1 MSVFDTLDYLKTG
14 NALQQKSYN
23 LLTAHSVLELL
34 SDFDPILVGT
44 IPIDIAIESS
54 DLDIGCYW
62 KDKNGFITTLYK
74 AFSGYQDYSCQELD
88 NGAMEAIV
96 ANFSIDGIAIEI
108 FGQNIPTREQ
118 NGYRH
123 MLIEH
128 RILQVRGAAFREAV
142 VALKKS
148 GIKTEPAFAQLLQI
162 EGDPYQGLL
171 QWEQDSGVL

>member
-14 NALQQKSYN
+14 NALQQKSYG
-23 LLTAHSVLELL
+23 LLTEHRIFYVL

-44 IPIDIAIESS
+44 IPIAIAIDSS

-62 KDKNGFITTLYK
+62 VDKNAFIATLQT
-74 AFSGYQDYSCQELD
+74 AFSGYRNFSCQELN
-88 NGAMEAIV
+88 NGTMEAIV
-96 ANFSIDGIAIEI
+96 ANFSINGIEIEI

-128 RILQVRGAAFREAV
+128 RILQERGAAFREAV
-142 VALKKS
+142 IALKKS
-148 GIKTEPAFAQLLQI
+148 GLKTEPAFAQLLQI

-171 QWEQDSGVL
+171 EYKKA

>member
-1 MSVFDTLDYLKTG
+1 MSVFDTLDYLKKG
-14 NALQQKSYN
+14 NALQQKSYD
-23 LLTAHSVLELL
+23 LLTKHAILELL

-44 IPIDIAIESS
+44 IPIAIAIESS
-54 DLDIGCYW
+54 DLDIACYW
-62 KDKNGFITTLYK
+62 KDKNGFIATLHK
-74 AFSGYQDYSCQELD
+74 AFSGYPDYSCQELD
-88 NGAMEAIV
+88 HGAMEAIV

-128 RILQVRGAAFREAV
+128 RILQERGAVFREAV
-142 VALKKS
+142 IALKKS

-162 EGDPYQGLL
+162 EGDPYLGLL
-171 QWEQDSGVL
+171 EYKKA

>member
-1 MSVFDTLDYLKTG
+1 LSLFDTLDYLKKG
-14 NALQQKSYN
+14 NELQQKSYN
-23 LLTAHSVLELL
+23 LLTKHRILELL

-62 KDKNGFITTLYK
+62 KDKYGFITTVHK
-74 AFSGYQDYSCQELD
+74 AFSGYQDFSCQELD

-128 RILQVRGAAFREAV
+128 RILQERGVAFREAV
-142 VALKKS
+142 IALKKS

-162 EGDPYQGLL
+162 EGDPYLGLL
-171 QWEQDSGVL
+171 EYKKA